1 MKIRVTEGYVG
12 FNRKVYGVG
21 AVLEI
26 GDQDAAYLIKEGVA
40 VKTLEESPADA
51 VDGAVETLA
60 DDEMTLPDVDPER
73 QSSLGARNEYI
84 QRAGRERHPGRLSE
98 WR

>member
-21 AVLEI
+21 TILEL

-40 VKTLEESPADA
+40 VEAPEEVPADA
-51 VDGAVETLA
+51 VSEAAEVPTDN
-60 DDEMTLPDVDPER
+60 EMTLPDVDPAKAVK
-73 QSSLGARNEYI
+73 SGSKK
-84 QRAGRERHPGRLSE
+84 
-98 WR
+98 

>member
-26 GDQDAAYLIKEGVA
+26 GDQDAAYLIKVGVA

-51 VDGAVETLA
+51 VVGAVETLA
-60 DDEMTLPDVDPER
+60 DDEMTLPDVDP
-73 QSSLGARNEYI
+73 A
-84 QRAGRERHPGRLSE
+84 AAVKPGSKK
-98 WR
+98 

>member
-60 DDEMTLPDVDPER
+60 DDEMTLPDVDP
-73 QSSLGARNEYI
+73 A
-84 QRAGRERHPGRLSE
+84 AAVKPGSKK
-98 WR
+98 

>member
-40 VKTLEESPADA
+40 VKTLE
-51 VDGAVETLA
+51 
-60 DDEMTLPDVDPER
+60 
-73 QSSLGARNEYI
+73 
-84 QRAGRERHPGRLSE
+84 
-98 WR
+98 